1 MKIVIRSGAK
11 FIRQVKQLKKK
22 YPSLLADLKELEA
35 LLLRTPDAGVDLG
48 EGLRKVRMSVTSKG
62 KGKSGGARVITYTTI
77 ISMEAEQITLLTIYD
92 KWNNPLFPTK
102 N

>member
-22 YPSLLADLKELEA
+22 YPSLLADLKELEV

-48 EGLRKVRMSVTSKG
+48 GGLRKVRMSVTSKG

-92 KWNNPLFPTK
+92 KSE
-102 N
+102 